1 MLELLPLY
9 PSCTMITAVPGGTL
23 PRRISDYKFKKNF
36 LPTVPRRGS
45 DVAVLFIE
53 DDFHDSGVN
62 RIDSYLFLQSQSIHL
77 FYSDKWCIQSHMI
90 HGFFSLSGSCFPN
103 QEDVSVF
110 SVYADSLKSYHAN
123 PFPDIHGSVT

>member
-1 MLELLPLY
+1 MLELLSLY
-9 PSCTMITAVPGGTL
+9 PSYTMIAAAGGTP

-77 FYSDKWCIQSHMI
+77 FYSDKWCIQSNII
-90 HGFFSLSGSCFPN
+90 HGFFSYQVP
-103 QEDVSVF
+103 
-110 SVYADSLKSYHAN
+110 VYRTKKLHQSFVYMQI
-123 PFPDIHGSVT
+123 P

>member
-1 MLELLPLY
+1 MAGVKPRERSRFFEHFYDNSIIQMMLELLPLY
-9 PSCTMITAVPGGTL
+9 PSYTMIAAAPGGTP

-77 FYSDKWCIQSHMI
+77 FI
-90 HGFFSLSGSCFPN
+90 F
-103 QEDVSVF
+103 
-110 SVYADSLKSYHAN
+110 
-123 PFPDIHGSVT
+123 